1 MSGSP
6 GLRLLVVDDE
16 RLVRLGLS
24 GILSSAPD
32 VEVVGEAADGVE
44 AVEVARATRPD
55 VALVDVRMPR
65 CDGIEATRR
74 LRALP
79 SPPAVVV
86 LTAFDLD
93 RYVYEAV
100 QAGACGFLLKDAPEE
115 RLLAA
120 VRGAVEGVALFDAR
134 LTLRLVGRFAAR
146 TRAGTELRRRLTP
159 REETLLLELASGS
172 GNAAIAARLDI
183 TEATV
188 KTHVSHILAKL
199 GLQTRVQA
207 VVLAYESGLVGTDPR
222 SPR

>member
-16 RLVRLGLS
+16 RLVRLGLR

-79 SPPAVVV
+79 SAPAVVV

-134 LTLRLVGRFAAR
+134 LTLRLVGRFATR